1 MVVQVVLS
9 STINAF
15 QKQVFYICVGSGPGE
30 AMLCP
35 NGTLFSQDFLVCDWW
50 FNIDCRPYS

>member
-1 MVVQVVLS
+1 MVVQS